1 MTNNHSCRYQTWRN
15 EVEEIAELLPAPAN
29 WDMPREGYIQ
39 LREELMRRID
49 HDQTTSRDGATPAL

>member
-1 MTNNHSCRYQTWRN
+1 MTNNRPSSQETWRI

-29 WDMPREGYIQ
+29 WDMPRERYIQ

-49 HDQTTSRDGATPAL
+49 HD